1 MAKRRYTLVVAEQG
15 SGLERKVRISLGPV
29 LVVLGAVVTLPVL
42 IGLGAAWKA
51 KSDVTGLYENQRA
64 LELENSNFRQA
75 TAALSGQIESLQS
88 AVTDL
93 GARSALEPN
102 LAKAMANLPAL
113 VKARAMGTGATAR
126 GPKSGSAA
134 SGGSYAATLAALT
147 SPDDTFGLLRT
158 LLEGLETRLSL
169 VKQSVERR
177 DALATATPSIW
188 PTHGW
193 LTSPMGYRT
202 DPVNGESGDFHP
214 GLDIAGERGQPV
226 YATAAGT
233 VTFAEPHGSYGNLIV
248 IDHGYGLETRYGH
261 LQSFS
266 VKKNDQVKRGDVIGL
281 VGSTGRATGNHLHYE
296 VLANGTLLNP
306 LRLLTNQKPRDQ

>member
-1 MAKRRYTLVVAEQG
+1 MPKRRYTLVVAEQTA
-15 SGLERKVRISLGPV
+15 GLERRVRVSIGPV

-51 KSDVTGLYENQRA
+51 KSDVASLYENQRA
-64 LELENSNFRQA
+64 LELENANFRQA

-88 AVTDL
+88 AITDL
-93 GARSALEPN
+93 GARSALEPS

-113 VKARAMGTGATAR
+113 VKAKAMGTGATTR
-126 GPKSGSAA
+126 GPKTGA
-134 SGGSYAATLAALT
+134 SYAATLAALT
-147 SPDDTFGLLRT
+147 SP
-158 LLEGLETRLSL
+158 LLEGLESRLSL

-177 DALATATPSIW
+177 DALAAATPSIW
-188 PTHGW
+188 PAHGW
-193 LTSPMGYRT
+193 LSSPMGYRT
-202 DPVNGESGDFHP
+202 DPVNGETGDFHP

-226 YATAAGT
+226 YATAAGR
-233 VTFAEPHGSYGNLIV
+233 VTFAGGHGSYGNLIV

-261 LQSFS
+261 LLSFS
-266 VKKNDQVKRGDVIGL
+266 VNKDDQVKRGDVIGQ

>member
-1 MAKRRYTLVVAEQG
+1 MARRGYTLVVADNG
-15 SGLERKVRISLGPV
+15 SGVERKVRISLAPV
-29 LVVLGAVVTLPVL
+29 LVALGAVVTLPVL

-51 KSDVTGLYENQRA
+51 KSDVASLYENQRE
-64 LELENSNFRQA
+64 LELENANFRQA
-75 TAALSGQIESLQS
+75 TAALSGQIQSIQS
-88 AVTDL
+88 AIAAL
-93 GARSALEPN
+93 GNSSTLEPG
-102 LAKAMANLPAL
+102 LAKAMANLPAF
-113 VKARAMGTGATAR
+113 VKAKAMGGGATAR
-126 GPKSGSAA
+126 GPKSNP
-134 SGGSYAATLAALT
+134 SYAATLAALT
-147 SPDDTFGLLRT
+147 NPDDTFGLVRT
-158 LLEGLETRLSL
+158 LLEGLESRLSL

-214 GLDIAGERGQPV
+214 GLDIAGDRGQPV
-226 YATAAGT
+226 YATAAGQ
-233 VTFAEPHGSYGNLIV
+233 VRFAERHGNYGNLIV

-261 LQSFS
+261 LQAFTIG
-266 VKKNDQVKRGDVIGL
+266 KGDQVNRGDVIGR

>member
-1 MAKRRYTLVVAEQG
+1 MATRRFTLVIAEQT
-15 SGLERKVRISLGPV
+15 SGLERKVRISLVPV
-29 LVVLGAVVTLPVL
+29 LVALGAVVTLPVL

-51 KSDVTGLYENQRA
+51 KADVSSLYENQRA
-64 LELENSNFRQA
+64 LELENANFRQA

-88 AVTDL
+88 AITDL
-93 GARSALEPN
+93 GSTAALEPG
-102 LAKAMANLPAL
+102 LAKAMANLPAF
-113 VKARAMGTGATAR
+113 VKAKAMGSGATAR
-126 GPKSGSAA
+126 GPKSNP
-134 SGGSYAATLAALT
+134 SYASTLAALT
-147 SPDDTFGLLRT
+147 SPDDTFGLVRT
-158 LLEGLETRLSL
+158 LLEGLESRLSL

-226 YATAAGT
+226 YATAAGK
-233 VTFAEPHGSYGNLIV
+233 VTFAERHGTYGNLIV
-248 IDHGYGLETRYGH
+248 IEHGYGLETRYGH

-266 VKKNDQVKRGDVIGL
+266 VAKGEQVKRGDVIGQ
-281 VGSTGRATGNHLHYE
+281 VGSTGRATGKHLHYE

>member
-1 MAKRRYTLVVAEQG
+1 MPKRRYTLVVAEQS
-15 SGLERKVRISLGPV
+15 SGLERKVRVSLGPV
-29 LVVLGAVVTLPVL
+29 LVALGAVVTLPVL

-51 KSDVTGLYENQRA
+51 KADVSSLYENQRA

-88 AVTDL
+88 AITDL
-93 GARSALEPN
+93 GSAAALEPG
-102 LAKAMANLPAL
+102 LAKAMANLPAF
-113 VKARAMGTGATAR
+113 VKAKAMGSGATAR
-126 GPKSGSAA
+126 GPKSNP
-134 SGGSYAATLAALT
+134 SYAATLAALT
-147 SPDDTFGLLRT
+147 SPDDTFGLVRT
-158 LLEGLETRLSL
+158 LLEGLESRLSL

-226 YATAAGT
+226 YATAAGK
-233 VTFAEPHGSYGNLIV
+233 VTFAERHGTYGNLIV

-261 LQSFS
+261 LQSFT
-266 VKKNDQVKRGDVIGL
+266 VGKGEQVKRGDVIGR

>member
-1 MAKRRYTLVVAEQG
+1 MSKRRYTLVVAEQT

-29 LVVLGAVVTLPVL
+29 LVALGAVVTLPVL
-42 IGLGAAWKA
+42 MGLGAAWKA
-51 KSDVTGLYENQRA
+51 KADVSSLYENQRA
-64 LELENSNFRQA
+64 LELENANFRQA

-88 AVTDL
+88 AITDL
-93 GARSALEPN
+93 GSTAALEPG
-102 LAKAMANLPAL
+102 LAKAMANLPAF
-113 VKARAMGTGATAR
+113 VKAKAMGSGATAR
-126 GPKSGSAA
+126 GPKSNP
-134 SGGSYAATLAALT
+134 SYASTLAALT
-147 SPDDTFGLLRT
+147 SPDDTFGLVRT
-158 LLEGLETRLSL
+158 LLEGLESRLSL

-226 YATAAGT
+226 YATAAGR
-233 VTFAEPHGSYGNLIV
+233 VTFAEPHGTYGNLIV

-261 LQSFS
+261 LQSFT
-266 VKKNDQVKRGDVIGL
+266 VGKGEQVKRGDVIGR

>member
-1 MAKRRYTLVVAEQG
+1 MARRGYTLVVADNG
-15 SGLERKVRISLGPV
+15 SGVERKVRISLAPV
-29 LVVLGAVVTLPVL
+29 LVALGAVVTLPVL

-51 KSDVTGLYENQRA
+51 KSDVASLYENQRA
-64 LELENSNFRQA
+64 LELENANFRQA
-75 TAALSGQIESLQS
+75 TAALSGQIESIQS
-88 AVTDL
+88 AIAAL
-93 GARSALEPN
+93 GTSSTLEPG
-102 LAKAMANLPAL
+102 LAKAMANLPAF
-113 VKARAMGTGATAR
+113 VKAKAMGSGATAR
-126 GPKSGSAA
+126 SPKSNP
-134 SGGSYAATLAALT
+134 SYAATLAALT
-147 SPDDTFGLLRT
+147 NPDDTFGLVRT
-158 LLEGLETRLSL
+158 LLEGLESRLSL

-214 GLDIAGERGQPV
+214 GLDIAGDRGQPV
-226 YATAAGT
+226 YATAAGR
-233 VTFAEPHGSYGNLIV
+233 VTFAERHGSYGNLIV

-261 LQSFS
+261 LQAFTIG
-266 VKKNDQVKRGDVIGL
+266 KGDQVKRGDVIGR

>member
-1 MAKRRYTLVVAEQG
+1 MATRRYTLVVAEQT
-15 SGLERKVRISLGPV
+15 SGLERKVRVSLGPV

-51 KSDVTGLYENQRA
+51 KADVGSLYENQRA
-64 LELENSNFRQA
+64 LELENANFRQA

-88 AVTDL
+88 AISDL
-93 GARSALEPN
+93 GSSATLDPG
-102 LAKAMANLPAL
+102 LAKAMANLPAF
-113 VKARAMGTGATAR
+113 VKAKAMGSGATAR
-126 GPKSGSAA
+126 GPKSNP
-134 SGGSYAATLAALT
+134 SYAATLAALT
-147 SPDDTFGLLRT
+147 SPDDTFGLVRT
-158 LLEGLETRLSL
+158 LLEGLESRLSL

-226 YATAAGT
+226 YATAAGR
-233 VTFAEPHGSYGNLIV
+233 VTFAERHGTYGNLIV

-261 LQSFS
+261 LQSFT
-266 VKKNDQVKRGDVIGL
+266 VGKGEQVKRGDVIGR